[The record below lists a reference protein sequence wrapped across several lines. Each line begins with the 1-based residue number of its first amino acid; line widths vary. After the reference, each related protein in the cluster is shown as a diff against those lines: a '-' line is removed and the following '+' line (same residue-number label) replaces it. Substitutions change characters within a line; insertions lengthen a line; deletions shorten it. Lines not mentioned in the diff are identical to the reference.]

1 MKVSETSCYNECEA
15 LTQGLT
21 LSNSSLGEKNRMVKK
36 PPANEGDIRDTSSIP
51 GSGRPPGGGH
61 SNADQYS
68 CLEKPLSRRVW
79 SATAHGVVESQTRQK
94 QLSTHTSSWAGSLAE
109 VATMLSMQS
118 TQNRPNNQGPISD
131 SKNTEQ

>member
-51 GSGRPPGGGH
+51 GSGRPPGGGN
-61 SNADQYS
+61 SNY
-68 CLEKPLSRRVW
+68 CLARIIP
-79 SATAHGVVESQTRQK
+79 G
-94 QLSTHTSSWAGSLAE
+94 
-109 VATMLSMQS
+109 
-118 TQNRPNNQGPISD
+118 
-131 SKNTEQ
+131 TEEPGKL